1 MTSRPVLP
9 FITPM
14 EPTLVRK
21 PFHHD
26 GWVYEEK
33 YDGWR
38 MFAYKH
44 GRQVRLVSRLG
55 RDHSGRFPELAAAIA
70 ALAPPT
76 LILDGEVA
84 RFDET
89 LVSRDEWLR
98 RGAPDRLVIP
108 TLYMAF
114 DCLYAA
120 GRDLRWLA
128 LQARRDRLEDALH
141 GHYLLFPAR
150 RLAPNGL
157 AAWAEVLERG
167 YEGLIA
173 KDPASP
179 YVGGRTRA
187 WLKVKQPK

>member
-55 RDHSGRFPELAAAIA
+55 RDHSGRFPRTRRRHRRAGAAHA
-70 ALAPPT
+70 
-76 LILDGEVA
+76 DSG
-84 RFDET
+84 
-89 LVSRDEWLR
+89 R
-98 RGAPDRLVIP
+98 RGGPI
-108 TLYMAF
+108 
-114 DCLYAA
+114 
-120 GRDLRWLA
+120 
-128 LQARRDRLEDALH
+128 
-141 GHYLLFPAR
+141 
-150 RLAPNGL
+150 
-157 AAWAEVLERG
+157 
-167 YEGLIA
+167 
-173 KDPASP
+173 
-179 YVGGRTRA
+179 
-187 WLKVKQPK
+187 

>member
-55 RDHSGRFPELAAAIA
+55 RDHSGLFPELAAALA

-76 LILDGEVA
+76 LILDREVA
-84 RFDET
+84 RFDAP
-89 LVSRDEWLR
+89 LVSRYHGLTR
-98 RGAPDRLVIP
+98 LPADRS
-108 TLYMAF
+108 
-114 DCLYAA
+114 
-120 GRDLRWLA
+120 
-128 LQARRDRLEDALH
+128 
-141 GHYLLFPAR
+141 
-150 RLAPNGL
+150 
-157 AAWAEVLERG
+157 
-167 YEGLIA
+167 
-173 KDPASP
+173 ASP
-179 YVGGRTRA
+179 TGLT
-187 WLKVKQPK
+187 